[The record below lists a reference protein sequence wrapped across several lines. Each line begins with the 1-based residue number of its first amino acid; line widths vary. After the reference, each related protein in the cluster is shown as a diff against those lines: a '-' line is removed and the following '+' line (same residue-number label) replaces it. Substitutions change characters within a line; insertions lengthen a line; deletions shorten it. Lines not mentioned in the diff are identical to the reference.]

1 MKGGERT
8 STERFRQYIYFPNSL
23 IFLQRWGK
31 FKPIAELEFQPKSLL
46 DESELELLSL
56 SFCFMQTK

>member
-8 STERFRQYIYFPNSL
+8 STERFQQYINFPNSL

-31 FKPIAELEFQPKSLL
+31 FKSIDRVGIP
-46 DESELELLSL
+46 
-56 SFCFMQTK
+56 T